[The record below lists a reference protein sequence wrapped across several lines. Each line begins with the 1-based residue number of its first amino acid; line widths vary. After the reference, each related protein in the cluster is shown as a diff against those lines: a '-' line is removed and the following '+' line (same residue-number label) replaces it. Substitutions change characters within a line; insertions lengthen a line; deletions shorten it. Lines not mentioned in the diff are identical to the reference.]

1 MRLYLQMFLDADPGP
16 TYGHVHVIRTYIYP
30 SLRLNHCNAHRKLSR
45 ESVIS
50 IFLTRL
56 DGKRTASLLAKE
68 FEVTAKAIRDV
79 WTQKSWASLTT
90 PFLNL
95 PWQAGNYLPPGET
108 SPLAIAAAGRVS
120 RAMANNRKKKST
132 KRKCMEG
139 DEKKYSAVE
148 VEDSEMSEKKEAH
161 DGKKEDAGSESPTS
175 SSDDEEEMEEEDR
188 GDRWN
193 EPASVK

>member
-30 SLRLNHCNAHRKLSR
+30 SLRLNHCNAHRKLTR

-68 FEVTAKAIRDV
+68 FGVTAKAIRDV
-79 WTQKSWASLTT
+79 WSQKSWASLTT

-95 PWQAGNYLPPGET
+95 PWKAGNYLPPSET
-108 SPLAIAAAGRVS
+108 SHLAIAAAGRVS
-120 RAMANNRKKKST
+120 RAMANNRKPLKST
-132 KRKCMEG
+132 KRKCMKGDDKKKKDSAEEG
-139 DEKKYSAVE
+139 EK
-148 VEDSEMSEKKEAH
+148 MSEKKKAD
-161 DGKKEDAGSESPTS
+161 DGKKEDAGSKSQTS
-175 SSDDEEEMEEEDR
+175 SSDDKEEMGVEDQE
-188 GDRWN
+188 DC
-193 EPASVK
+193 